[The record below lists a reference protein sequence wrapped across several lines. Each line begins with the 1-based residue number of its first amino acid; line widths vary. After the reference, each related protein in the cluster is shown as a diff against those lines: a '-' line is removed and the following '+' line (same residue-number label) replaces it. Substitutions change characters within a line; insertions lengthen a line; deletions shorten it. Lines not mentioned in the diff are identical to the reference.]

1 MKLTARS
8 YCTGYTGLEMAV
20 RQAFGDFDVLSHSD
34 IKPAANALLAH
45 HYPDVP
51 NLGDMRA
58 IDYSALDRADL
69 MIGSWPCFTGD
80 TIVVTER
87 GTVPIDEVVVGDLVL
102 THRNRWRR
110 VLHTGSRNAPLHEV
124 RAHGVP
130 PIRTTAD
137 HPFYV
142 RDFKRYVTGSRKVV
156 ERWSEPEWA
165 PASEIAGRRVAI
177 PASIDS
183 TGDVNWPMTAW
194 LVGRWVADGWAE
206 IATRRVKFAIGN
218 DKAEKFRAE
227 VARAGLTMTEYEQAG
242 CIRFTVG
249 NTDIG
254 EWLVANFGSGAGGK
268 RLPGWLLA
276 DGRRAEWLD
285 GYLAGDGHDHA
296 GTSWAVSI
304 SRALSVGVAVLGAT
318 IGLAPQ
324 VKLTTPDSTK
334 QIEGRTVN
342 QRPWYRVGLKQQLPD
357 RRRVRWDGGMAW
369 GVVKS
374 SRPLG
379 RTDQVWNLHV
389 EEDNSYTADG
399 LVAHNCQPHSSAG
412 KRLGEADPRDL
423 WPEYL
428 RAIRETRPQVFFG
441 ENVARI
447 ATNGE
452 LRRAVTSLAQ
462 LGYVGAWRSLRAS
475 DVGACHR
482 RDRMFIVAVDPAA
495 YAERGGLAEHAERH
509 GQQVPREDGARGL
522 DALRRGVGRE
532 DRLTLLPT
540 PSARDIKG
548 PECRGPRSDGYARTA
563 AQTDLCNAVV
573 NLMPTPTAHLGDDS
587 VRGADPRRYRGP
599 QSMGGRRSNL
609 DDFVAAVDERS
620 PWMADRLPD
629 ESYWGTYTGAVH
641 RHEQVFGRAAPDPT
655 HAGLT
660 TDRRQLSARFVEWMM
675 MLPEGWVCDVPSLG
689 KKDTPAGNR
698 NAMLSLLGDGVC
710 PRQGAAAFSFLLA
723 HLADRLTTERAA

>member
-1 MKLTARS
+1 VNVTARS
-8 YCTGYTGLEMAV
+8 YCSGYEGLTHAA

-34 IKPAANALLAH
+34 IKPASNALLAH

-58 IDYSALDRADL
+58 IDYSGLERADL

-124 RAHGVP
+124 RAHGAP

-165 PASEIAGRRVAI
+165 PASEIAGRRAAI

-183 TGDVNWPMTAW
+183 TGGVNWPMTAW

-374 SRPLG
+374 CRPLG

-399 LVAHNCQPHSSAG
+399 LVVHNCQPHSSAG

-428 RAIRETRPQVFFG
+428 RAIRETRPAIFFG

-447 ATNGE
+447 ASNGE
-452 LRRAVTSLAQ
+452 LRRAVQSLAE
-462 LGYVGAWRSLRAS
+462 LGYVGAWRVLSAA
-475 DVGACHR
+475 DVGACHLR
-482 RDRMFIVAVDPAA
+482 KRCFIVAA
-495 YAERGGLAEHAERH
+495 
-509 GQQVPREDGARGL
+509 DGAAAHALGL
-522 DALRRGVGRE
+522 GLRYQPGWSGGTRRESSGVAGH
-532 DRLTLLPT
+532 DGSQGSLQRLSLLPT
-540 PSARDIKG
+540 PTQSMTTGAGTSGRDG
-548 PECRGPRSDGYARTA
+548 GMNLQTA
-563 AQTDLCNAVV
+563 VACL
-573 NLMPTPTAHLGDDS
+573 PTPSVADSRNTRNATA
-587 VRGADPRRYRGP
+587 
-599 QSMGGRRSNL
+599 RRSEGQEHHHSGWTL
-609 DDFVAAVDERS
+609 CDVAH
-620 PWMADRLPD
+620 ADT
-629 ESYWGTYTGAVH
+629 WGKYGPAIA
-641 RHEQVFGRAAPDPT
+641 RHEQAFGRRAPEPT
-655 HAGLT
+655 RGETKAGNPL
-660 TDRRQLSARFVEWMM
+660 LNPAFVEWMM
-675 MLPEGWVCDVPSLG
+675 MLPDGHIGDVPNLTRSQQ
-689 KKDTPAGNR
+689 
-698 NAMLSLLGDGVC
+698 LSLLGDGVV
-710 PRQGAAAFSFLLA
+710 PAQGAAAFGFLLD
-723 HLADRLTTERAA
+723 HLSQRFAAEVAA